1 MDMSSWAQ
9 LLIAAFPK
17 LASEGFEIV
26 GEPTTEYNCIAYA
39 AGNTGDWWWPDGINY
54 WPPWATLDDGID
66 SLQEAFVGI
75 GYELC
80 DDGHFH
86 ESYKKVALY
95 EVEGKF
101 QHAAVQ
107 MPNGAWR
114 SKMGEGPVIE
124 HRSPESL
131 AGGIY
136 GDPAVFMRKSISVT
150 Q

>member
-1 MDMSSWAQ
+1 MATSRWTS
-9 LLIAAFPK
+9 IITGAFPN

-39 AGNTGDWWWPDGINY
+39 AGDTEDWWWPDESSY
-54 WPPWATLDDGID
+54 WPPWATLDNRID
-66 SLQEAFVGI
+66 SLQEAFAGI

-80 DDGHFH
+80 DDSHLEAG
-86 ESYKKVALY
+86 YRKVALY
-95 EVEGKF
+95 EEEGKL

-107 MPNGAWR
+107 MANGAWR

-131 AGGIY
+131 AGGMY
-136 GDPAVFMRKSISVT
+136 GDVHCFMRRPL
-150 Q
+150 

>member
-1 MDMSSWAQ
+1 MSSWAQ

-26 GEPTTEYNCIAYA
+26 GEPTTEYNCRAYA
-39 AGNTGDWWWPDGINY
+39 AGNTGDWWWPDGTNY
-54 WPPWATLDDGID
+54 WPPWATLDDRID

-80 DDGHFH
+80 DDGHFD
-86 ESYKKVALY
+86 EDYRKVALY

-101 QHAAVQ
+101 QHAAAQ

-131 AGGIY
+131 SGGIY
-136 GDPAVFMRKSISVT
+136 GNATVFMRKSISAT
-150 Q
+150 R